1 MFLLVQRE
9 SIDLALAITFH
20 VHITDVYSGFNATR
34 FLDVLMYNSEN
45 IDGFYVLVIIK

>member
-20 VHITDVYSGFNATR
+20 VHITDVYSGFNADIHKVQHVTCDTIANQANR
-34 FLDVLMYNSEN
+34 YIRVY
-45 IDGFYVLVIIK
+45 